1 MARWSPLPLQ
11 KAYWP
16 ISPMRVPQAA
26 TWTALHQAAGK
37 SPSTYPSS
45 RQQSRVTK
53 TVGLFF
59 RAASLLEILPANGAA
74 LLPPPPILLPCIL
87 HRIESKATPV
97 AQGSSLCTN
106 HQGAPSQRG
115 GAHVQKAAGHHRRF
129 HSDFHASDPGYRL
142 FPARR
147 AKTPGL
153 VWWVRLFGNHGILHH
168 ADAHSRAARVSRDL
182 RGVFRQF
189 GTYLWIPDAHRR
201 LRHRHEH
208 ARRRAHGAHAYSV
221 LYELDRQPEGR
232 GI

>member
-16 ISPMRVPQAA
+16 MSPMRVPQAA
-26 TWTALHQAAGK
+26 TWTALHQAARK

-45 RQQSRVTK
+45 RLQRRATK

-59 RAASLLEILPANGAA
+59 YAASLLENLTANRAA

-106 HQGAPSQRG
+106 HQGAPSQHG

-129 HSDFHASDPGYRL
+129 HSHVHAPDSGIVFFPHRPPKPPGLFGVYRL
-142 FPARR
+142 SGTIGFF
-147 AKTPGL
+147 TTQ
-153 VWWVRLFGNHGILHH
+153 NHLPPP
-168 ADAHSRAARVSRDL
+168 L
-182 RGVFRQF
+182 PF
-189 GTYLWIPDAHRR
+189 
-201 LRHRHEH
+201 
-208 ARRRAHGAHAYSV
+208 
-221 LYELDRQPEGR
+221 
-232 GI
+232 